1 MESACCNAADVGGSD
16 AVVDSEIDRMLRNY
30 GCDLIQKAGILLQ
43 LNGVTIATGQ
53 TILHKFYFKRTLRE
67 FDIRAGSATACFLA
81 AKLEENMRKA
91 KDVARV
97 FDYLIN
103 NEHDGSVP
111 TRHLDEILSDEILRI
126 EREILVEFGF
136 RMGGLLVCPHRYVLQ
151 YVFALFRN
159 LGEYSTHGVNDV
171 AQRAWGYLNDSMR
184 TTLCCTTT
192 PSVIAVGCIY
202 MAATSLGIPLRK
214 VGFMLLPVSHRSIQV
229 DDWFVVFDV
238 KWSDIVM
245 VCDELERLYAM
256 GRPRYVN
263 VSGLSF
269 GPQGECTAS
278 DSRVMNQP
286 DSREK
291 AAATPRGE
299 RANTEAAASVSHV
312 GKFDAANAVDEASD
326 ASRVNRADDK
336 KNERWY
342 DRHRHT
348 GKNER
353 YSRGHSRYRS
363 DDARR
368 SYSRDQS
375 HRGRNYD
382 SYDRSDYRRRRYH

>member
-1 MESACCNAADVGGSD
+1 MESASCDAAEVGSS
-16 AVVDSEIDRMLRNY
+16 ATVVDSETDRILRNY

-67 FDIRAGSATACFLA
+67 FDIRAGSASACFLA

-103 NEHDGSVP
+103 NEDERRCP
-111 TRHLDEILSDEILRI
+111 TIHLDEILSDEILRI

-136 RMGGLLVCPHRYVLQ
+136 RMGGLLVCPHRYILQ

-159 LGEYSTHGVNDV
+159 VGEYSANGVNDV

-202 MAATSLGIPLRK
+202 MAATSLGIPLHK
-214 VGFMLLPVSHRSIQV
+214 VDG
-229 DDWFVVFDV
+229 WFVVFDV

-245 VCDELERLYAM
+245 VCEELERLYSM

-263 VSGLSF
+263 LSGVSC
-269 GPQGECTAS
+269 GPIGEHTGSDSGVMDKHDSPQKAAGTRCGECVNTYNS
-278 DSRVMNQP
+278 SSVSRV
-286 DSREK
+286 
-291 AAATPRGE
+291 
-299 RANTEAAASVSHV
+299 
-312 GKFDAANAVDEASD
+312 GKSDAENPVNETSDAAR
-326 ASRVNRADDK
+326 ASRGDNRE
-336 KNERWY
+336 NERWY
-342 DRHRHT
+342 DRYRHS
-348 GKNER
+348 GKNDR
-353 YSRGHSRYRS
+353 YSRGYRRYES

-368 SYSRDQS
+368 NYSRGRS
-375 HRGRNYD
+375 HRERHYD
-382 SYDRSDYRRRRYH
+382 SYDRSDYRRRRYR